1 LVVKLREDESAANFS
16 RGFYDA
22 LSAGKSYE
30 KAFEE
35 GVSAV
40 KLKGGAADKIKLLV
54 L

>member
-1 LVVKLREDESAANFS
+1 MSDDIEDESAAHFS

-30 KAFEE
+30 EAFEE
-35 GVSAV
+35 GISAV